1 MDDMRDGFK
10 QNIREADDQN
20 IELRILWVPG
30 GPGSSS
36 PLHDRFILS
45 AEGGLTIG
53 TSFNSLDSN
62 ISYVTETAQVDTI
75 DLETNF
81 DRWWQDRMFKER
93 HNVEE
98 ITV

>member
-1 MDDMRDGFK
+1 MREDLK
-10 QNIREADDQN
+10 QNIREADNQN
-20 IELRILWVPG
+20 IELRVLWI
-30 GPGSSS
+30 PGSRGSNS

-62 ISYVTETAQVDTI
+62 VSYVTETAQADAV

-81 DRWWQDRMFKER
+81 DRWWQDRMFRER
-93 HNVEE
+93 HDVEE
-98 ITV
+98 IRV